1 MTQGPSSR
9 ATGPQ
14 TNAQENSP
22 VEESSE
28 IDADQLSSDPH
39 MRWTHTLRPRSFT
52 ELFTQLGD
60 AEPGPPGSAYREWH
74 PDILGADYL
83 YSVIDLGEDDEGPLE
98 ATIVKYQPRSYQ
110 RTARAVLY
118 IHGWSDYF
126 FHTETAEFWHGQGAS
141 FYAVD
146 LRKYGRSL
154 REGQTP
160 GYTNDLSVYADE
172 ISACLAIIREELGT
186 NVRVMLMGHSTG
198 GLTASLWAHHN
209 PGQITGLVLNSPWL
223 EFQGSEFMR
232 VLSQPTLQQLARLNP
247 KAGMP
252 NIDPGFYT
260 RVVSKEFDGEWQ
272 YNPEWRPN
280 LSFTVRP
287 GWLSAI
293 SSGHAE
299 VARGLDIKVPV
310 LVLAAEKTSIGVRW
324 IEAMRT
330 SDSVLDVDMTV
341 RRAVQL
347 GANVTINRIKDG
359 IHDLAL
365 SPRPVRD
372 KYYAAITQW
381 TLAYGWNIL

>member
-14 TNAQENSP
+14 TNAQETSHAG
-22 VEESSE
+22 ESSE
-28 IDADQLSSDPH
+28 IGVDQPHGDPH
-39 MRWTHTLRPRSFT
+39 SGWTHALKPRSFK
-52 ELFTQLGD
+52 ELF
-60 AEPGPPGSAYREWH
+60 AEPGADLEPAISPHREWRT
-74 PDILGADYL
+74 DVLGEDYRCAT
-83 YSVIDLGEDDEGPLE
+83 IDLGEDDEGPLE
-98 ATIVKYQPRSYQ
+98 ATIVKYQPHSYQ

-260 RVVSKEFDGEWQ
+260 RVVSKEFGGEWQ

-280 LSFTVRP
+280 PSFTVRP

-310 LVLAAEKTSIGVRW
+310 LVLAAEKTAIGVRW
-324 IEAMRT
+324 VEAMRT
-330 SDSVLDVDMTV
+330 SDTVLDVDMTV